1 MQSKERENLICFIT
15 DLSDVKVLGFYKK
28 IGLLTQTPQTLVF
41 HTQSSYLQS
50 TTTQYINVDPI
61 SGTIDISK
69 LSTIRLNFYEYCY
82 NKLFDNIIYY
92 YYR

>member
-1 MQSKERENLICFIT
+1 LQSKERENLICFTIN
-15 DLSDVKVLGFYKK
+15 LSDVEVLGFYKK

-50 TTTQYINVDPI
+50 TTTQYINVDLI

-69 LSTIRLNFYEYCY
+69 LSTIRLDFYMSIVTTNY
-82 NKLFDNIIYY
+82 LII
-92 YYR
+92 